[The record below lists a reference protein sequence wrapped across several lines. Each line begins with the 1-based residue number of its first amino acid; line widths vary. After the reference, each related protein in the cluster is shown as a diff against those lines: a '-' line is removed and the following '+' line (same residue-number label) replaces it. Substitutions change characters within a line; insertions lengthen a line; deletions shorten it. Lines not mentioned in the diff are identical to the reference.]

1 MSEGVEFPNLT
12 IKKIPQSILNKC
24 EWDNDD
30 YSFTL
35 NVLAEGDAEL
45 YDDEEEV

>member
-1 MSEGVEFPNLT
+1 FPNLT

-35 NVLAEGDAEL
+35 NVLAEPEEYEL
-45 YDDEEEV
+45 DDEDDQ